1 MRIQREIAA
10 RFHSHRAHSLT
21 LSMTAPIVPMAGPT
35 ACRPIRRPGIGGEI
49 AEEGVIT

>member
-10 RFHSHRAHSLT
+10 RFQRHRPHSLT
-21 LSMTAPIVPMAGPT
+21 LSMTTPIVPMAGLT
-35 ACRPIRRPGIGGEI
+35 ARRPIRRPGIAGEI